1 MQRMIICASCI
12 VVVKND
18 KSDIYPSCTHVYQ
31 FGLQTGIEMGAR
43 WSINYLIP
51 PLAVTAAKK
60 MNSMMGLVCTR
71 PSYPVSVL
79 DKNCMS
85 IWLSVAIE

>member
-1 MQRMIICASCI
+1 MQHIIICASCI
-12 VVVKND
+12 VVVKLND
-18 KSDIYPSCTHVYQ
+18 RSDICPSCTHVYQ

-60 MNSMMGLVCTR
+60 INGMMGLVCTR
-71 PSYPVSVL
+71 PSYPVSLL
-79 DKNCMS
+79 DES
-85 IWLSVAIE
+85 